1 MMKIQALNKDYMSYY
16 KIIMLIII
24 RVKAFYIVVL
34 ILNSFDNRFFYSKI
48 IWFGLKWETWI
59 FVYSFFENK
68 FISPEL
74 WEVLSEWDAWM

>member
-34 ILNSFDNRFFYSKI
+34 LNSFDNRFFYSKI